1 MFGGKIMDSFMD
13 KIAEKFGTTD
23 VIRANSEA
31 EAKELQ
37 SAKARIAELEKAVA
51 EMRRLSLKCVETNEL
66 TTQVIQASLEKIEE
80 IKGNDSAVAAQDY
93 SAELEAITTAISE
106 LKESVAESFKEQE
119 EVIHKEDVRVY
130 RNVQAAIIDEL
141 KQQSEAIAIQ
151 HKHIEGKMKGIK
163 PISIIALVFSGISMV
178 SIIGISILVI
188 LTMGL

>member
-1 MFGGKIMDSFMD
+1 MDSFMD